1 MYERQ
6 MSAQDCQMEEEDSEE
21 EDGDEEELAEPQGV
35 EIFYHYYFLH

>member
-21 EDGDEEELAEPQGV
+21 DDDEEELAEPEGV

>member
-21 EDGDEEELAEPQGV
+21 DDDEEELAEPQGV
-35 EIFYHYYFLH
+35 EIFYHYYSLH